1 MIMGFRDKLESGNF
15 VITAEVTPP
24 KGSDLAQLHDD
35 IGYLQGVVDA
45 INVTDN
51 QRAIMRMCPLAVSA
65 IVKNAGC
72 EPIMQLTCRDRN
84 RMALQS
90 DLLGAAGLG
99 IENISIMTGDH
110 PLLGDI
116 PSAKPVYDLDSVQLL
131 QLAGS
136 LQAGV
141 DFSGNALKGAPS
153 FFVGAVSGIDLSG
166 AKLLKF
172 KKKIQTGARF
182 FQTQAVYDVDM
193 FMDFMQMASGINAE
207 LNGKQDVKQDIK
219 ILAGII
225 PLKSARMARFMNE
238 NVPGITVPEHYIER
252 MEKGGAKEG
261 LVIASEIVSRIRDV
275 CNGVHIMT
283 LGSCEKVPEIVDLI
297 GNRPHHN

>member
-1 MIMGFRDKLESGNF
+1 MGFRDKLENGDF

-24 KGSDLAQLHDD
+24 KGCGMTQLDD
-35 IGYLQGVVDA
+35 DMEYLQGVVDA
-45 INVTDN
+45 VNVTDN
-51 QRAIMRMCPLAVSA
+51 QRAVMRMCPLAVSA
-65 IVKNAGC
+65 LVKDAGC

-90 DLLGAAGLG
+90 DLLGAAALG

-110 PLLGDI
+110 PMLGDM
-116 PSAKPVYDLDSVQLL
+116 PSTKPVYDLDSVQLL
-131 QLAGS
+131 QLAGN
-136 LQAGV
+136 LQDGV
-141 DFSGNALKGAPS
+141 DFSDNSLKGAPS

-193 FMDFMQMASGINAE
+193 FMDFVQMASNFDTRI
-207 LNGKQDVKQDIK
+207 I
-219 ILAGII
+219 AGII

-252 MEKGGAKEG
+252 MEKGGAEEG
-261 LVIASEIVSRIRDV
+261 LVIASEIISKIRDV

-283 LGSCEKVPEIVDLI
+283 LGSCEKVPGIVDLI
-297 GNRPHHN
+297 R